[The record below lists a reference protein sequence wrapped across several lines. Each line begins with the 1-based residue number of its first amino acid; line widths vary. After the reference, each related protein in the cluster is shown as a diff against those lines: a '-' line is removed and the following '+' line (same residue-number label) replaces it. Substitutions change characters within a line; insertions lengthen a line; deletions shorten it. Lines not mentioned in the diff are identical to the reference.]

1 MKGEVAPEDGCHI
14 ECDFK
19 RMLGRDLSGRES
31 SPCPV
36 SQEKVLR
43 SHLPP
48 QVSRFCRSTRWTGHE
63 HRGVPSPLAMQMWEQ
78 PPLSRAHGWAAVET
92 KREKGIR
99 LSLSPQGCSPKGSGN
114 KSQARTHKNGHSC
127 RPGPCRSS
135 HLNPRAAESICFHS
149 CGSYRQENRGR
160 KHSQD

>member
-1 MKGEVAPEDGCHI
+1 
-14 ECDFK
+14 
-19 RMLGRDLSGRES
+19 MLGRDLAGRES

-36 SQEKVLR
+36 SQEKLLR

-92 KREKGIR
+92 KRER
-99 LSLSPQGCSPKGSGN
+99 GSG
-114 KSQARTHKNGHSC
+114 SA
-127 RPGPCRSS
+127 S
-135 HLNPRAAESICFHS
+135 HLRTVAPRVLETRA
-149 CGSYRQENRGR
+149 RQELTRMVTPIGQAPAVNPT
-160 KHSQD
+160 